1 MNWSFQLY
9 SARNFTPWSD
19 VLSLLARLG
28 YAHVEGFGGVYEAP
42 AAFRNELDRNG
53 LTMPSGHFALDALEG
68 DFDGVRRIADMLGMS
83 MLICPYLAPDDRPSD
98 AAGWRAFGERLARIG
113 AKTRSA
119 GYEFAWHNHDFEVM
133 PLSDGSVPLAHMLKT
148 APDIGLELDVAWAA
162 RGGADPL
169 QCIDAHASRIIAVHV
184 KDIAPAG
191 QNAADDGWA
200 DIGHGTLDWE
210 GLLARLQ
217 TKTPARIYAI
227 EHDNPS
233 DIERFARRSLA
244 AVRSFEKTR

>member
-1 MNWSFQLY
+1 VNWSFQLY

-28 YAHVEGFGGVYEAP
+28 YAHVEGFGGVYDDP
-42 AAFRNELDRNG
+42 AALRGDLDRHG
-53 LTMPSGHFALDALEG
+53 LTMPSGHFSLDALEG
-68 DFDGVRRIADMLGMS
+68 DFDGVRRIADALGMS
-83 MLICPYLAPDDRPSD
+83 MLICPYVAPQDRPAD

-113 AKTRSA
+113 AKARPA
-119 GYEFAWHNHDFEVM
+119 GYEFAWHNHDFEFM
-133 PLSDGSVPLAHMLKT
+133 PLSDGSIPLAHMLEA
-148 APDIGLELDVAWAA
+148 APDVGLEFDVAWAA

-169 QCIDAHASRIIAVHV
+169 RWIDSLADRIIAVHV

-191 QNAADDGWA
+191 ENAAEDGWA
-200 DIGHGTLDWE
+200 DVGHGALDWKA
-210 GLLARLQ
+210 LLTRLRA
-217 TKTPARIYAI
+217 KTPARIYAI

-244 AVRSFEKTR
+244 AVRTFEKTR